1 MHCLISVILF
11 PSHYLVLSHKILGKE
26 HVSMQLLLILTQMFL
41 ICMLPVFTEVVWHL
55 RKHYALVWLVGFQ
68 HLWMYQSLF
77 QFNPFT
83 PRRDKHVTSPYKY
96 PYIIQ
101 QTGYENTQI
110 DQVEVVI
117 LIWHQILVTTLHGN
131 ALQLEGRIINQILG
145 VKKLTACYSVH
156 WTVHS
161 RVTAHITFKG
171 SFLRMSEFDMLLEG
185 WSIWTGHVTEL
196 TFHIVDCK

>member
-1 MHCLISVILF
+1 MCIAW
-11 PSHYLVLSHKILGKE
+11 
-26 HVSMQLLLILTQMFL
+26 LLLILTQMFL

-68 HLWMYQSLF
+68 HLWMYQSFF

-101 QTGYENTQI
+101 QIGYENTQI

-117 LIWHQILVTTLHGN
+117 LIWHQILVTTLHGTV
-131 ALQLEGRIINQILG
+131 LQLEGRIINQILG

-161 RVTAHITFKG
+161 RVTAHITFEG
-171 SFLRMSEFDMLLEG
+171 SFLWMSEFDMLLEG

-196 TFHIVDCK
+196 TLHIVDCK